1 MLDAIAKVARLWKLI
16 PFSRIRRPTGMSP
29 VLIFLSSVVGSTV
42 MVSASSSNAQRRPMS
57 FSVSCSVEN
66 GLRPLPPLNNAVA
79 FAAEFSQG
87 EVWRREPSS
96 MPVPLPPPP

>member
-57 FSVSCSVEN
+57 FRVSCSVEN

-96 MPVPLPPPP
+96 MPLPLPPPP